1 MSPRHLVTLLPS
13 KTIMASIHQKY
24 QEAIRLYA
32 ETDLSTVQI
41 AKACNVEVAGFRA
54 YLGRHHRDL
63 LLKRYGME
71 GMECSV
77 KLRPKRGQRPEAH
90 LKYKEAVEACDN
102 LSYIRLS
109 ISEIARMFGVTAT
122 GLGNFL
128 RLHYP
133 DVLERREKAKLRLG
147 IADNACRGVR
157 HQCAEVYTRAVEMY
171 KTTDM
176 TISEVAEFC
185 GVSIGGLSQH
195 LRFYHKEVIEKR
207 FSERERAKK
216 GKKKIGHIS
225 GNGRKHVPD
234 PETVERYREALELY
248 RNTNLIVK
256 DIVQRTGVPLEGFRY
271 YLRTWH
277 RDLMLERRGMSAA
290 GKDRDDIDLSI
301 TKRYLKSTSAKYAD
315 AIDSLKANPRQV
327 AKVAA
332 EFGLHPDTFRMYLK
346 EHEPELSKRLGMMKA
361 ANGKTVSRQAAEKY
375 AEAVRLYETT
385 GEELKSIA
393 KRLGLVYNSLGGYVR
408 RNCPEAKQRHE
419 AIVAKKKTD

>member
-1 MSPRHLVTLLPS
+1 
-13 KTIMASIHQKY
+13 MASIHQKY

-157 HQCAEVYTRAVEMY
+157 CQCAEIYTRAVEMY

-195 LRFYHKEVIEKR
+195 LR
-207 FSERERAKK
+207 
-216 GKKKIGHIS
+216 
-225 GNGRKHVPD
+225 
-234 PETVERYREALELY
+234 T
-248 RNTNLIVK
+248 
-256 DIVQRTGVPLEGFRY
+256 
-271 YLRTWH
+271 
-277 RDLMLERRGMSAA
+277 
-290 GKDRDDIDLSI
+290 
-301 TKRYLKSTSAKYAD
+301 
-315 AIDSLKANPRQV
+315 
-327 AKVAA
+327 
-332 EFGLHPDTFRMYLK
+332 
-346 EHEPELSKRLGMMKA
+346 
-361 ANGKTVSRQAAEKY
+361 
-375 AEAVRLYETT
+375 
-385 GEELKSIA
+385 
-393 KRLGLVYNSLGGYVR
+393 
-408 RNCPEAKQRHE
+408 
-419 AIVAKKKTD
+419 